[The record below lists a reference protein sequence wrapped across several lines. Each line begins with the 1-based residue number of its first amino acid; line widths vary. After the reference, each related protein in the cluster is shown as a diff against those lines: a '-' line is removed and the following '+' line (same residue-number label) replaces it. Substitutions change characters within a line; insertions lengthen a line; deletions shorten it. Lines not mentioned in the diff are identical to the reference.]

1 MIDQING
8 LQDDLEFLSSNQ
20 DIKKSQQRNELL
32 RREKEEKD
40 KKITQMLSDYNILQK
55 VQDHQRT
62 GNQQRIAQILTAQGP
77 NSIEKNALILV

>member
-40 KKITQMLSDYNILQK
+40 KKITQMLSDYNILQ
-55 VQDHQRT
+55 
-62 GNQQRIAQILTAQGP
+62 N
-77 NSIEKNALILV
+77 